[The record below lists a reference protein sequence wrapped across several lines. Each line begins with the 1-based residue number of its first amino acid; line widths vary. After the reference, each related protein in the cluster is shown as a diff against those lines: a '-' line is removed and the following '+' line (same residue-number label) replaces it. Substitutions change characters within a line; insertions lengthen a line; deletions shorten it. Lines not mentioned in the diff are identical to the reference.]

1 MRKKNENGR
10 HETGVADVVEV
21 LIANTLALM
30 VRQWARKH
38 PGNIFLLCFRGGHQQ
53 PHLDPPGWSFSD
65 RNEALASWRQRHAG
79 PA

>member
-30 VRQWARKH
+30 VRQWPETSRQHISVVFPWRSPA
-38 PGNIFLLCFRGGHQQ
+38 
-53 PHLDPPGWSFSD
+53 
-65 RNEALASWRQRHAG
+65 AS
-79 PA
+79 P